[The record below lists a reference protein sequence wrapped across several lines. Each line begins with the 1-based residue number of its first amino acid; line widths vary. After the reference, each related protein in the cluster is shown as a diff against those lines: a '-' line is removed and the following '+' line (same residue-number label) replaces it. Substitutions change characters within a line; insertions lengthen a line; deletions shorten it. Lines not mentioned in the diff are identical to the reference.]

1 MKLLGR
7 SPKRLVFG
15 LLSLHY
21 HIIASIRCIIL
32 FRNPFDL
39 LYLYFRR
46 QNPVGNKVELR
57 NGTIIHLSGDSSDI
71 VTVYLIFCR
80 HDYGKVEIGS
90 SIVDIG
96 SNIGI
101 YSIYAAMNGAK
112 IVYAYE
118 PCEESFQLLEKN
130 ILENSFVEIIK
141 PFNAVVMGRESKP
154 VLFPRKSDV
163 MNTLPTDAQGD
174 SELFKYVNVISF
186 KEITSQIPEKAMVK
200 MDCEG
205 GEFDIVLNSDISA
218 FSNVPEIRLEYH
230 KGPHQQLFSKLKEN
244 GYELSFIEKG
254 VDAGILW
261 CLKGNKK

>member
-21 HIIASIRCIIL
+21 HLIASIRCIIL
-32 FRNPFDL
+32 FRNSFNL

-57 NGTIIHLSGDSSDI
+57 NGTIIHLSGDTSDI

-80 HDYGKVEIGS
+80 HDYGKVEKGR

-101 YSIYAAMNGAK
+101 YSIYAAMNGAQ

-118 PCEESFQLLEKN
+118 PCEESFQMLEKN
-130 ILENSFVEIIK
+130 IFENKFSEIIK
-141 PFNAVVMGRESKP
+141 PFNAVVMGHESKP

-163 MNTLPTDAQGD
+163 MNALPTDIQED
-174 SELFKYVNVISF
+174 SELYKYVEVITF
-186 KEITSQIPEKAMVK
+186 KEITDQLPENTMVK

-205 GEFDIVLNSDISA
+205 GEFDIVLNSEISA
-218 FSNVPEIRLEYH
+218 FNNVPEIRLEYH
-230 KGPHQQLFSKLKEN
+230 KGPHEQLFSKIIEN

-261 CLKGNKK
+261 CLKK

>member
-21 HIIASIRCIIL
+21 HLIASIRCIIL

-46 QNPVGNKVELR
+46 QNPTGNKVELR

-80 HDYGKVEIGS
+80 HDYGKVEKGS

-101 YSIYAAMNGAK
+101 YSIYAAMNGSK

-118 PCEESFQLLEKN
+118 PCEESYQMLEKN
-130 ILENSFVEIIK
+130 IFENKFAEIIK

-163 MNTLPTDAQGD
+163 MNTLPTDIQED
-174 SELFKYVNVISF
+174 SELYKYVEVITF
-186 KEITSQIPEKAMVK
+186 EEITRQLPENTMVK

-205 GEFDIVLNSDISA
+205 GEFDILLNSKISA
-218 FSNVPEIRLEYH
+218 FNNVPEIRLEYH
-230 KGPHQQLFSKLKEN
+230 NGPREQLFSKIKEN
-244 GYELSFIEKG
+244 GYKLSFIEKG

-261 CLKGNKK
+261 CLKK